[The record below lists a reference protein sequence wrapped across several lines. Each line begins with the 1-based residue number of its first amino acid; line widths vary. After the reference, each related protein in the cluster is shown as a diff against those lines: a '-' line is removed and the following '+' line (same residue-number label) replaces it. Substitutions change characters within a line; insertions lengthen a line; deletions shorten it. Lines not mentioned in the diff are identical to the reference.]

1 MTIIMKKTKAKI
13 FSLTLALLFV
23 CCGNLVL
30 VDSTSFAQEQTWK
43 INLKNA
49 DINEFITQVASITG
63 KTFVVDPRVKGQVT
77 VISNTSLDKEGIFEL
92 FLAVLRVHGFATVYA
107 GDIIKIQQ
115 QQVAKQGPSP
125 RGENVEGEQMITR
138 VIGAQNVDAAE
149 LVKILRPMIPQFG
162 HIAAVSKP
170 NVVIISDY
178 ADNIDRLK
186 TIIQQ
191 IDVADEDE
199 VVMVPL
205 KEAYVGSLVQ
215 MLEKVAPAQIGRG
228 AKGPQSIQV
237 IANERNNSLVIRGKP
252 RPVGEVLKL
261 IEKLDQPATSSGATQ
276 VIRLKYADA
285 VNVAEILN
293 GLMNDRS
300 TEENSTNEKTNIQA
314 DESLNAIVAR
324 ADPTSMNEIT
334 DTIRQLD
341 LRRTQVLIEAA
352 IVEVSLSK
360 NTDVGFD
367 LAGVD
372 AANSAIPL
380 FSTALSST
388 LGPLINSLSPD
399 ANGVVPNPIQAI
411 GTLQSPTVAVAKI
424 APDSFSFGAVLQA
437 LVVNTEAN
445 LLSTPSIMTLDN
457 EEASIVVGQEVP
469 FRTGSFTTTTDGAS
483 NPFTTIQRQN
493 VGLTLTVT
501 PHIHEGNSLRLE
513 VSLESSSVLNSG
525 LSSGQ
530 VGFSDVVTNK
540 RTLDNAILADNRQ
553 TIVLGGLISDDIT
566 DTTRKVPLL
575 GDIPLLGKLFQN
587 KSKSKTKRNLLIFL
601 RPTILESKADVAATT
616 EKKYSDIWEIEI
628 HSAPKK
634 NQIPPIDSLYEGRP

>member
-1 MTIIMKKTKAKI
+1 MKTPTNKRSGLLFT
-13 FSLTLALLFV
+13 ALLTSLIS
-23 CCGNLVL
+23 LVL
-30 VDSTSFAQEQTWK
+30 IASPGLAQEQTWK

-49 DINEFITQVASITG
+49 DINEFVTQVASITG
-63 KTFVVDPRVKGQVT
+63 KTFVVDPRVKGKVT

-92 FLAVLRVHGFATVYA
+92 FLAVLRVHGYATIYA

-115 QQVAKQGPSP
+115 QQVAKQGPTP
-125 RGENVEGEQMITR
+125 MGAKVEGEQMVTR
-138 VIGAQNVDAAE
+138 VIAAQNVDAAE

-178 ADNIDRLK
+178 ADNIQRLR

-191 IDVADEDE
+191 IDVADEDQI
-199 VVMVPL
+199 VMVPL
-205 KEAYVGSLVQ
+205 KEAYVGTLVQ
-215 MLEKVAPAQIGRG
+215 MLEKVAPEQIGRG

-237 IANERNNSLVIRGKP
+237 IANERNNSLVLRGKP
-252 RPVGEVLKL
+252 RPIAEVLKL
-261 IEKLDQPATSSGATQ
+261 IDKLDQPATSTGTTQ
-276 VIRLKYADA
+276 VLRLKYADA

-293 GLMNDRS
+293 GLMSDRPAQENAP
-300 TEENSTNEKTNIQA
+300 EENTNIQA
-314 DESLNAIVAR
+314 DESLNAIVVR
-324 ADPTSMNEIT
+324 ADPTTMAEIT
-334 DTIRQLD
+334 DTIHKLD

-360 NTDVGFD
+360 NTDVGVD

-372 AANSAIPL
+372 AGNSAIPL

-388 LGPLINSLSPD
+388 LGPLIAALTPD
-399 ANGVVPNPIQAI
+399 ETGAIPNPISAV
-411 GTLQSPTVAVAKI
+411 GTLQSPSIAVAKI
-424 APDSFSFGAVLQA
+424 NPDSFSFGAVLQA
-437 LVVNTEAN
+437 LVVNSEAN

-469 FRTGSFTTTTDGAS
+469 FRTGSFTTNTDGAN

-513 VSLESSSVLNSG
+513 VSLESSSVLDTG

-530 VGFSDVVTNK
+530 AGFSDVVTNK
-540 RTLDNAILADNRQ
+540 RTLDNAILADDKQ

-587 KSKSKTKRNLLIFL
+587 KSNKKTKRNLLIFL
-601 RPTILESKADVAATT
+601 RPTILESREDVASATDQ
-616 EKKYSDIWEIEI
+616 KYSNIWEIEI
-628 HSAPKK
+628 RSAPPKG
-634 NQIPPIDSLYEGRP
+634 QIPPIDTIYEGRQ